1 MYLDVSWLSVSDTCR
16 IHAGYMRDTCSK
28 NVSSRSMSD
37 NCGYMQ
43 DTCKTCKIQGSSVY
57 LGTADKIHARYMQDT
72 CRIHVGYEDQVCI
85 LAQPFRYVADYARYV
100 LKVCRI
106 CVGKGCVDVS
116 RVGLEIWR
124 QGGVRW
130 RTNQASMYFILCV
143 RYTQNTSGYIRI
155 H

>member
-37 NCGYMQ
+37 TCGYMQ

-57 LGTADKIHARYMQDT
+57 LGTADKIHAGYMQDTCRIHAGYMQDT

-85 LAQPFRYVADYARYV
+85 LAQPFRYVADMRDMCLRCAGYV
-100 LKVCRI
+100 WEQ
-106 CVGKGCVDVS
+106 DV
-116 RVGLEIWR
+116 
-124 QGGVRW
+124 
-130 RTNQASMYFILCV
+130 
-143 RYTQNTSGYIRI
+143 
-155 H
+155 